1 MEKPTIE
8 EPEVKVDENPQEQ
21 AQALL
26 SELQALG
33 LDDPEKLHNT
43 VKAAQQVGN
52 MGNKLGETRNEN
64 EELRQEIARL
74 SSMMESQNRNEYGET
89 PSIDLDSQIKRSINS
104 WYSETVLKP
113 QQQVQQQFFSELQAV
128 AADPDYSLVAQQFE
142 KHIQSPSTQAM
153 IANGQTSVKQEF
165 DKTIRASY
173 RSLLGKTTK
182 TLEQLAG
189 KKANI
194 PHVESSETSVS
205 EVSTKDEEYKE
216 NLQKLVKGRSKG
228 ALSPDDALQGIV
240 DQVLFGNQ

>member
-89 PSIDLDSQIKRSINS
+89 PSIDLDSQIKRSITS
-104 WYSETVLKP
+104 WYSDTVLKP
-113 QQQVQQQFFSELQAV
+113 H
-128 AADPDYSLVAQQFE
+128 AA
-142 KHIQSPSTQAM
+142 SPATVFQ
-153 IANGQTSVKQEF
+153 
-165 DKTIRASY
+165 
-173 RSLLGKTTK
+173 
-182 TLEQLAG
+182 
-189 KKANI
+189 
-194 PHVESSETSVS
+194 
-205 EVSTKDEEYKE
+205 
-216 NLQKLVKGRSKG
+216 
-228 ALSPDDALQGIV
+228 
-240 DQVLFGNQ
+240 